1 MGLKN
6 WISRKFSAAGTIISS
21 YKVGQPQWTPR
32 DYESFAKEAYQINVV
47 AYKCINLIAG
57 NIASVPWCVYDNNGN
72 EIENHE
78 LIALLKRPNIMQSG
92 TEFFK
97 ALVAYYLV
105 SGNTYIEMT
114 RKGKKPGELY
124 AHRPDY
130 MRVIP
135 GRFGIPQA
143 YRLDVNGQ
151 FHEWEVDAINGFS
164 EIKHFKSFNPLDD
177 WYGMSPIEA
186 AAYGIDQHNA
196 ASRHNAAMFQNG
208 LFPGGIFSWEK
219 PPADAERKRFEQS
232 LIDRFQGSVN
242 NARPMVVGGDMK
254 YIDTTR
260 TQKEVDFIGGKKLN
274 AQEICW
280 ALGVNPILLFNE
292 SVAYNNIEN
301 ARLELWE
308 DSCIPILE
316 MLKDGLQSWVAPLYG
331 DRGLTIKY
339 DLSETPVMQK
349 RQQITDEAARAAY
362 AAALITR
369 DEARELMGWD
379 AVGGAKGGD
388 DFGGMFGGLSSS
400 APADDAPADDPL
412 NDSAQKKSSFSTDI
426 EKKNLT
432 NQDAILI
439 VDELDQPQVISH
451 TTAIVKRM
459 LEALVMQFGQ
469 DVVEEIGN
477 LAAFQATV
485 RVQDFV
491 NQHTG
496 ELIGNINSTTKN
508 ALKQQLLEG
517 ISKSEKVSQL
527 ANRVSNVFT
536 ASTGARAMTIA
547 QTEATSAAGFG
558 ALEAMTQSGVQN
570 MQWFTSFQNSRDA
583 HVAMNGQHAD
593 VKTGYFF
600 APSGSRT
607 RRPGGFGIASL
618 DINCN
623 CAIGMAIDDPLN
635 TASMPHIIE
644 QKSNALWERRE
655 KIRLQKIEMIELS
668 MKKVFNAQHKAILK
682 RLSDIGVN

>member
-47 AYKCINLIAG
+47 AYKCISMIAG
-57 NIASVPWCVYDNNGN
+57 NIASVPWRVYDNQGN

-78 LIALLKRPNIMQSG
+78 LTMLLKRPNLMQSG

-97 ALVAYYLV
+97 AVVAYYMV
-105 SGNTYIEMT
+105 SGNTYIELT

-124 AHRPDY
+124 VHRPDY

-208 LFPGGIFSWEK
+208 LFPGGIFSWKTAPHEN
-219 PPADAERKRFEQS
+219 ERKRFEQS
-232 LIDRFQGSVN
+232 LIDRFQGTSN
-242 NARPMVVGGDMK
+242 NARPMVVGGDMS
-254 YIDTTR
+254 YLDTTR
-260 TQKEVDFIGGKKLN
+260 TPKEVDFLGSKKMN

-316 MLKDGLQSWVAPLYG
+316 MLKDGLQSWLAPLYG
-331 DRGLTIKY
+331 ERGLTIKF

-349 RQQITDEAARAAY
+349 RQQVTDESARAAY

-379 AVGGAKGGD
+379 AVGGAKGGN
-388 DFGGMFGGLSSS
+388 DFSGMFGGLSSS
-400 APADDAPADDPL
+400 APTDSDVDPE
-412 NDSAQKKSSFSTDI
+412 DEPAQKKSSFSAGI
-426 EKKNLT
+426 ETKSLT

-451 TTAIVKRM
+451 TTSIVRKM
-459 LEALVMQFGQ
+459 LETLVLQFGQ

-477 LAAFQATV
+477 LSAFQANA
-485 RVQDFV
+485 RVVDFI
-491 NQHTG
+491 NEHSA
-496 ELIGNINSTTKN
+496 ELIGKINATTKN

-527 ANRVSNVFT
+527 ANRISDVFT
-536 ASTGARAMTIA
+536 ASAGARATMIA
-547 QTEATSAAGFG
+547 QTESTAAAGFG
-558 ALEAMTQSGVQN
+558 ALEAMTQSSVTT
-570 MQWFTSFQNSRDA
+570 MQWFTSFQKSRDA
-583 HVAMNGQHAD
+583 HIAMNGQHAS
-593 VKTGYFF
+593 VEGGYFY

-623 CAIGMAIDDPLN
+623 CAIGMALDDPVN
-635 TASMPHIIE
+635 QASNPALFE
-644 QKSNALWERRE
+644 QKANAIWERRE
-655 KIRLQKIEMIELS
+655 AVRLKKIEMIESS
-668 MKKVFNAQHKAILK
+668 MKKVFNRQHKAILQ
-682 RLSDIGVN
+682 RLSDIGVS